1 MVSVHEPARAGALAS
16 ERYAPALPDHLK
28 QFIVDQGYERYTPV
42 DHAVWRYIMRQNL
55 DFLRQHAHASYVEGL
70 RKTGISVERIPKI
83 EEMNEI
89 LGRIG
94 WAAVT
99 VDGFIPPAAFME
111 FQAHRVLVIAA
122 DMRQIDHIG
131 YTPAPDIV
139 HEAAGHA
146 PIIADP
152 TYAEYLRRF
161 GEIGA
166 KAMSSSKDYELYE
179 AIRHLSILKE
189 MPEADPTEIAR
200 GERDVEE
207 RQANLGSPSEMALL
221 SRLHWWTVEYG
232 LIGTVEEPRLYGA
245 GLLSSIGESAACL
258 TPEVKKLPYGVEAA
272 DVAFDITTMQPQ
284 LFVTPSFDHL
294 IEVLERFADGM
305 AFRVGG
311 ITGARRA
318 LESANVATMELSSG
332 LQVSGV
338 LTRVE
343 EGGGDQPVFVATTGP
358 SALALGGRQL
368 DGHGKDYHKDG
379 YSSPLGALR
388 GSDRPLEELDDEALA
403 RLGVSPGET
412 ATLEFAS
419 GIVVRGRV
427 DGTTRRHGR
436 LMLITFSDCTVTR
449 GSETLFRPDWGCYDM
464 AVGERVVSVFSG
476 AADKDAFQ
484 QISLVPKERTV
495 KVEHSE
501 RSRALHQLYGRVRQ
515 NRENAGD
522 TQELVEIWHVLQ
534 QKCPEQWL
542 LPLEILELLEQRG
555 VAGGTAVEIRA
566 HLRSLRER
574 SEGLAKLIDNGLHL
588 LA

>member
-1 MVSVHEPARAGALAS
+1 MAHAQEATQTPRPAPD
-16 ERYAPALPDHLK
+16 RYAPALPDHLR
-28 QFIVDQGYERYTPV
+28 QFVVDQGYQRYTPV

-55 DFLRQHAHASYVEGL
+55 DFLREHAHEAYVEGL

-146 PIIADP
+146 PIISDP

-166 KAMSSSKDYELYE
+166 KAMSSRKDYELYE

-189 MPEADPTEIAR
+189 RSDADPEEV
-200 GERDVEE
+200 ERAEKDVEL
-207 RQANLGSPSEMALL
+207 RQESLGAPSEMARL

-232 LIGTVEEPRLYGA
+232 LIGSLEDPKLYGA

-258 TPEVKKLPYGVEAA
+258 TPRVKKLPYGLEAA

-294 IEVLERFADGM
+294 IEVLELFADGM
-305 AFRVGG
+305 AFRLGG
-311 ITGARRA
+311 LTGLRRA
-318 LESANVATMELSSG
+318 LESANVATVELSSG

-343 EGGGDQPVFVATTGP
+343 EGDGDQPVYFATAGP
-358 SALALGGRQL
+358 TALAFAGTEL
-368 DGHGKDYHKDG
+368 DGHGKSYHKDG
-379 YSSPLGALR
+379 YSSPVGALR
-388 GSDRPLEELDDEALA
+388 GVERPLEEMDDEVLA
-403 RLGVSPGET
+403 RLGVAVGAD

-419 GIVVRGRV
+419 GIVVKGRV
-427 DGTTRRHGR
+427 DATDRRHGK
-436 LMLITFSDCTVTR
+436 LVLITFSDCTVTR
-449 GSETLFRPDWGCYDM
+449 GADVLFRPEWGAYDM
-464 AVGERVVSVFSG
+464 AVGDRVVSVYSG

-484 QISLVPKERTV
+484 QLSLVPKERTV
-495 KVEHSE
+495 KLEHSDSA
-501 RSRALHQLYGRVRQ
+501 RTLHWLYGAVRE
-515 NRENAGD
+515 NREHGGD
-522 TQELVEIWHVLQ
+522 SHQLVEIWHTL
-534 QKCPEQWL
+534 KAEHPEQWL
-542 LPLEILELLEQRG
+542 LPLEILELLEERG
-555 VAGGTAVEIRA
+555 VSGGTAVEIRA
-566 HLRSLRER
+566 HLTSLRDR
-574 SEGLAKLIDNGLHL
+574 SEALARLIDSGLHL
-588 LA
+588 LT

>member
-1 MVSVHEPARAGALAS
+1 MAHAHEVAQTSPSAPD
-16 ERYAPALPDHLK
+16 RYAPTLPDHLK
-28 QFIVDQGYERYTPV
+28 QFVVDQGYERYTPV

-55 DFLRQHAHASYVEGL
+55 DFLRDHAHDAYVEGL

-166 KAMSSSKDYELYE
+166 KAMSSRKDYELYE

-189 MPEADPTEIAR
+189 MPDADSAEIERA
-200 GERDVEE
+200 ERDVEH
-207 RQANLGSPSEMALL
+207 RQENLGEPSEMARL

-232 LIGTVEEPRLYGA
+232 LIGSVEDPKLYGA

-258 TPEVKKLPYGVEAA
+258 TPKVQKLPYGVEAA

-305 AFRVGG
+305 AFRIGG
-311 ITGARRA
+311 LAGLHRA
-318 LESANVATMELSSG
+318 VESANVATAELSSG

-338 LTRVE
+338 FTRIE
-343 EGGGDQPVFVATTGP
+343 DGDDDQPAFFATNGP
-358 SALALGGRQL
+358 TALAFSGSELE
-368 DGHGKDYHKDG
+368 GHGRGYHKDG
-379 YSSPLGALR
+379 YSSPVGPLR
-388 GSDRPLEELDDEALA
+388 GAERPLEELSAADLAL
-403 RLGVSPGET
+403 LGVSVGAD

-419 GIVVRGRV
+419 GIVVRGHV
-427 DGTTRRHGR
+427 DAVTHRHGK
-436 LMLITFSDCTVTR
+436 LVLITFSECTVSR
-449 GSETLFRPDWGCYDM
+449 GADVLFRPEWGAYDM
-464 AVGERVVSVFSG
+464 AVGHRVVSVFSG
-476 AADKDAFQ
+476 AADKDAYQ

-495 KVEHSE
+495 KAQHSE
-501 RSRALHQLYGRVRQ
+501 RARALHRLYGEVRE
-515 NRENAGD
+515 NRENGGD
-522 TQELVEIWHVLQ
+522 SHRLVEIWHTV
-534 QKCPEQWL
+534 KAEHPEQWL
-542 LPLEILELLEQRG
+542 LPLEILELLEERG
-555 VAGGTAVEIRA
+555 VSGGTAVEIRA
-566 HLRSLRER
+566 HLTSLRDHSDE
-574 SEGLAKLIDNGLHL
+574 LAKLIDNGLHL